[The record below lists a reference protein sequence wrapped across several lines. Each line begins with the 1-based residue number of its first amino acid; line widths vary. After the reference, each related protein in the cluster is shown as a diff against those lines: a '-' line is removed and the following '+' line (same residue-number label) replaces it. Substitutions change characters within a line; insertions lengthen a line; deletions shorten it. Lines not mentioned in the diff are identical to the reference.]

1 MFNNKAFSI
10 NYIFLLINLAIYLDT
25 LLYGIIVPVVPY
37 YAGRLGASPGELG
50 VIFAA
55 YAAGLLLAG
64 VPAGMACDRYGYKP
78 VLLPGMIG
86 LTLST
91 VLFAFSGGVFM
102 LSVSRLLQGISSA
115 ATWSAGLALVASLYP
130 AQMRG
135 QKMGLVMTST
145 GLGTISGPVLGGM
158 LYQYAGY
165 LFPFLLTAVAG
176 AVLSVLLWRCPLPE
190 NNTATGKGQQTELKM
205 LRNRNI
211 FWSVAVTVAGSF
223 GFGML
228 EPLLPLDLNHRFG
241 LTSAGTG
248 LLFGALSM
256 AFTLCQPVF
265 GYLSD
270 RLGRKPLVTG
280 GLLATALTA
289 PWLGRA
295 PTLEAEALLLALYG
309 TVSGA
314 SSATALPLLADS
326 TEAVCLAGANTGS
339 LKMKA
344 AHPNSGMYG
353 TAYGIFNTAY
363 SLGLVAGPLIGALIA
378 GRWNLTTALTFYSL
392 LLGITALGVILQ
404 LKEKR
409 QKKAAVSR
417 PATRPGRK

>member
-1 MFNNKAFSI
+1 MLNNIGFSI
-10 NYIFLLINLAIYLDT
+10 NYIFLLINLAISLDT
-25 LLYGIIVPVVPY
+25 MLYGIIVPVVPY
-37 YAGRLGASPGELG
+37 YADRLGASPGELG
-50 VIFAA
+50 IIFAA

-64 VPAGMACDRYGYKP
+64 IPMGMACDRYGYKP

-91 VLFAFSGGVFM
+91 VLFAFSDSVFM
-102 LSVSRLLQGISSA
+102 LSAGRLLQGISSA

-145 GLGTISGPVLGGM
+145 GLGTITGPVLGGM

-165 LFPFLLTAVAG
+165 FSPFLFTAVAG
-176 AVLSVLLWRCPLPE
+176 AGLSVLLWRCPLPE
-190 NNTATGKGQQTELKM
+190 NKTTPEEGQKTELKM

-223 GFGML
+223 GYGML
-228 EPLLPLDLNHRFG
+228 EPLLPVDLNHRFG

-280 GLLATALTA
+280 GLLATAITA
-289 PWLGRA
+289 PWLGQA
-295 PTLEAEALLLALYG
+295 PTLEAEALLLVLYG
-309 TVSGA
+309 IVSGA

-326 TEAVCLAGANTGS
+326 TEAACLAGTNTGS

-344 AHPNSGMYG
+344 AYPNGSMYG

-363 SLGLVAGPLIGALIA
+363 SLGLAGGPLIGTLIA
-378 GRWNLTTALTFYSL
+378 GKWNLTMAIMLYSL
-392 LLGITALGVILQ
+392 LLVITAMGVILQ
-404 LKEKR
+404 LKETH
-409 QKKAAVSR
+409 QKKEAVS
-417 PATRPGRK
+417 